1 MIKKLL
7 IANRGEIAVR
17 VAKTAR
23 EMGIETVGLYSTP
36 DRDSLHVR
44 SCDVAVHLPGE
55 SPASTYLNADLIIE
69 NTLRIG
75 ADAIHPGYGFL
86 SENAD
91 FADKV
96 KSAGLSFIGPSP
108 YAIRTMGSKLESKE
122 LVKSINIPTLSSI
135 DVTGLSGN
143 ELSNRVKDF
152 TFPILIKASMGG
164 GGRGMR
170 IVENIDDMEQ
180 AVESA
185 SREAKSAFGDGTV
198 FIEPYLT
205 RPRHI
210 EIQIFADTHGNVI
223 SLFEREC
230 SIQRRHQKI
239 VEESPSPRVDEAL
252 RYEMGEAAVKIA
264 KSVEYLGAGTVEF
277 LLDNSNKFYFLE
289 MNTRLQVEH
298 PVTEFVTGLDLVR
311 LQLEVAAGMSI
322 SHINVSKPLGHA
334 IEARLYAEDPLNDY
348 LPTGGEIELF
358 EVPGNLVRID
368 TGYESKDT
376 VPLSYDPMIA
386 KIISY
391 ATSRDE
397 ASMKL
402 SLALKKSIIA
412 GFKTNRE
419 LLVQILEHDEFMNG
433 DTDTGFLVRNTPN
446 TLIREP
452 SKSALNISLV
462 AATLAEVAQNNLS
475 RKKIPTIPSGFRNL
489 LSQPHTKRYEYNG
502 FDYEISYYLNTSSQ
516 LDSVGVNGELLDVMV
531 DGILSPSAVTLVIDG
546 IRLETTTF
554 ISDTRIDVSSIY
566 GNFAFMRVPRFVEP
580 GLAQLPGSLV
590 APMPGT
596 VTKVA
601 VAQGDTVSKGD
612 IILAI
617 EAMKMEHSIYAPYD
631 GIVASIYVSEKSQ
644 VSSNE
649 VLAVIEE
656 SEKHEV

>member
-1 MIKKLL
+1 
-7 IANRGEIAVR
+7 
-17 VAKTAR
+17 
-23 EMGIETVGLYSTP
+23 
-36 DRDSLHVR
+36 
-44 SCDVAVHLPGE
+44 
-55 SPASTYLNADLIIE
+55 
-69 NTLRIG
+69 
-75 ADAIHPGYGFL
+75 
-86 SENAD
+86 
-91 FADKV
+91 
-96 KSAGLSFIGPSP
+96 
-108 YAIRTMGSKLESKE
+108 
-122 LVKSINIPTLSSI
+122 
-135 DVTGLSGN
+135 
-143 ELSNRVKDF
+143 
-152 TFPILIKASMGG
+152 
-164 GGRGMR
+164 
-170 IVENIDDMEQ
+170 
-180 AVESA
+180 
-185 SREAKSAFGDGTV
+185 
-198 FIEPYLT
+198 
-205 RPRHI
+205 
-210 EIQIFADTHGNVI
+210 
-223 SLFEREC
+223 
-230 SIQRRHQKI
+230 
-239 VEESPSPRVDEAL
+239 
-252 RYEMGEAAVKIA
+252 
-264 KSVEYLGAGTVEF
+264 
-277 LLDNSNKFYFLE
+277 

-419 LLVQILEHDEFMNG
+419 LLVRILEHDEFMNG

-502 FDYEISYYLNTSSQ
+502 FDYEISYYLNASSQ